1 MTLSRFLLSKPVLH
15 FHASGKNS
23 LLLSSFLST
32 NGGTQYLSRVK
43 GVEGGKENEH
53 MEMHLKDLP
62 KVKEVEMKVG
72 GSWNSLKNIFTNFND
87 RMFRNRRSH
96 KQISR
101 DTTLSAVDSA
111 ASEVITTQTGVSKHI
126 AESGGSD
133 NALKSSEIPTDSNS
147 RSKYFNTCNIS
158 FTRETP
164 LEDAVNT
171 TASDAMEIHGSL
183 DNIKHDEHDSTIVQA
198 ASAIISDDPKE
209 VMLENGKRLLEE
221 ATFGTV
227 VESNNNQEEEAGNL
241 VSLADHLFDNA
252 FDTRQNKSAK
262 ESASIRKEK
271 CQLEKKTATL
281 VERVNIDGSKLD
293 ERPPLSD
300 VSQED
305 DGLVNLFKMS
315 VSNKTAA
322 ETGRV
327 NGDLFTPS
335 ISFSNHDGKSL
346 KKEESP
352 FDFEGLYGHIKMLR
366 PVTAQDNAILKSNAE
381 SRKTVLKDRAVSTNN
396 KKRSKIKKEQ
406 SAKTMT
412 KDEGGNLDIGEKD
425 HIKLEKTPQ
434 APLETSE
441 KDSNQT
447 PLTSLADGDTENKLL
462 LRFLHKDVG
471 DGDIISCFRNCGPIS
486 KIEKV
491 SSVKGSN
498 LFDAF
503 LHFETRQGLHKALQ
517 KPEVLIK
524 NSNAFI
530 HDTASR
536 ISIPNLIG
544 DIDISVAL
552 VKHPTRTVRIKQLT
566 DDISSHQLKEALLFC
581 RSGINGFFLG
591 ASSSNAYV
599 EFESEEAKERAL
611 AKHFLQVSG
620 KQLSIFRVDAPRTT
634 VVRILNINPQCR
646 SNVLTICKSFGKL
659 WRMKLRR
666 DTIAD
671 VYFKIDEWPNMLNI
685 LNSLNGL
692 EADGSRWVAQ
702 PASIFPPIILQ
713 ALWNHPD
720 ERRHVITSMQRFLKK
735 LERPTDTA
743 ELNNLAARV
752 CGDSL

>member
-1 MTLSRFLLSKPVLH
+1 MVKVAEWVVL
-15 FHASGKNS
+15 AY
-23 LLLSSFLST
+23 
-32 NGGTQYLSRVK
+32 Q
-43 GVEGGKENEH
+43 
-53 MEMHLKDLP
+53 
-62 KVKEVEMKVG
+62 
-72 GSWNSLKNIFTNFND
+72 
-87 RMFRNRRSH
+87 
-96 KQISR
+96 QI
-101 DTTLSAVDSA
+101 V
-111 ASEVITTQTGVSKHI
+111 
-126 AESGGSD
+126 
-133 NALKSSEIPTDSNS
+133 
-147 RSKYFNTCNIS
+147 
-158 FTRETP
+158 
-164 LEDAVNT
+164 
-171 TASDAMEIHGSL
+171 
-183 DNIKHDEHDSTIVQA
+183 
-198 ASAIISDDPKE
+198 
-209 VMLENGKRLLEE
+209 
-221 ATFGTV
+221 
-227 VESNNNQEEEAGNL
+227 
-241 VSLADHLFDNA
+241 
-252 FDTRQNKSAK
+252 
-262 ESASIRKEK
+262 
-271 CQLEKKTATL
+271 
-281 VERVNIDGSKLD
+281 
-293 ERPPLSD
+293 
-300 VSQED
+300 
-305 DGLVNLFKMS
+305 
-315 VSNKTAA
+315 
-322 ETGRV
+322 
-327 NGDLFTPS
+327 
-335 ISFSNHDGKSL
+335 
-346 KKEESP
+346 
-352 FDFEGLYGHIKMLR
+352 
-366 PVTAQDNAILKSNAE
+366 
-381 SRKTVLKDRAVSTNN
+381 
-396 KKRSKIKKEQ
+396 
-406 SAKTMT
+406 
-412 KDEGGNLDIGEKD
+412 
-425 HIKLEKTPQ
+425 
-434 APLETSE
+434 
-441 KDSNQT
+441 
-447 PLTSLADGDTENKLL
+447 
-462 LRFLHKDVG
+462 
-471 DGDIISCFRNCGPIS
+471 
-486 KIEKV
+486 
-491 SSVKGSN
+491 
-498 LFDAF
+498 
-503 LHFETRQGLHKALQ
+503 TRQGLHKALQ

>member
-1 MTLSRFLLSKPVLH
+1 
-15 FHASGKNS
+15 
-23 LLLSSFLST
+23 
-32 NGGTQYLSRVK
+32 
-43 GVEGGKENEH
+43 

-72 GSWNSLKNIFTNFND
+72 GSWNSLKNIFTNFSD
-87 RMFRNRRSH
+87 RMFRNPQSH

-147 RSKYFNTCNIS
+147 RRKYFNTCNIS

-241 VSLADHLFDNA
+241 VSLSDHLFDNA

-262 ESASIRKEK
+262 KSASIRKEK

-412 KDEGGNLDIGEKD
+412 KDEGGNLDIAEKD

-471 DGDIISCFRNCGPIS
+471 DGDIIYCFRNCGPIS

>member
-15 FHASGKNS
+15 FHASGIAKS
-23 LLLSSFLST
+23 TRWLSSSSSSS

-72 GSWNSLKNIFTNFND
+72 GSWNSLKNIFTNFSD
-87 RMFRNRRSH
+87 RMFRNPQSH

-147 RSKYFNTCNIS
+147 RRKYFNTCNIS

-241 VSLADHLFDNA
+241 VSLSDHLFDNA

-262 ESASIRKEK
+262 KSASIRKEK

-381 SRKTVLKDRAVSTNN
+381 SIKTVLKDRAVSTNN

-412 KDEGGNLDIGEKD
+412 KDEGGNLDIAEKD

-471 DGDIISCFRNCGPIS
+471 DGDIIYCFRNCGPIS
-486 KIEKV
+486 KIEK
-491 SSVKGSN
+491 
-498 LFDAF
+498 
-503 LHFETRQGLHKALQ
+503 
-517 KPEVLIK
+517 
-524 NSNAFI
+524 
-530 HDTASR
+530 
-536 ISIPNLIG
+536 
-544 DIDISVAL
+544 
-552 VKHPTRTVRIKQLT
+552 KQT
-566 DDISSHQLKEALLFC
+566 
-581 RSGINGFFLG
+581 
-591 ASSSNAYV
+591 
-599 EFESEEAKERAL
+599 
-611 AKHFLQVSG
+611 
-620 KQLSIFRVDAPRTT
+620 
-634 VVRILNINPQCR
+634 
-646 SNVLTICKSFGKL
+646 
-659 WRMKLRR
+659 
-666 DTIAD
+666 
-671 VYFKIDEWPNMLNI
+671 
-685 LNSLNGL
+685 
-692 EADGSRWVAQ
+692 
-702 PASIFPPIILQ
+702 
-713 ALWNHPD
+713 
-720 ERRHVITSMQRFLKK
+720 
-735 LERPTDTA
+735 
-743 ELNNLAARV
+743 
-752 CGDSL
+752 